1 MDNSIYYK
9 VTGDLLSDFGET
21 ITNPV
26 LTVKQVASDNQLLT
40 DGLLRFEYKIYSSE
54 DNLLS
59 GKFHF
64 KSWNSVEDKRMIN
77 FSYPIED
84 VLTWSF
90 TTYKTLQTKI
100 IAETFGFNIEDVE
113 LVD

>member
-1 MDNSIYYK
+1 
-9 VTGDLLSDFGET
+9 
-21 ITNPV
+21 
-26 LTVKQVASDNQLLT
+26 
-40 DGLLRFEYKIYSSE
+40 
-54 DNLLS
+54 
-59 GKFHF
+59 
-64 KSWNSVEDKRMIN
+64 MIN